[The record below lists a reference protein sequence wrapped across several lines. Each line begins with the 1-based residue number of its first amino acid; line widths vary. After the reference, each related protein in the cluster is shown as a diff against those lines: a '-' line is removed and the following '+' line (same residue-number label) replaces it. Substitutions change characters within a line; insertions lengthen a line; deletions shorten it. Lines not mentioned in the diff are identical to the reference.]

1 MQSWQGSLVRTKRII
16 GNNFHPLTCLFGCS
30 TRGNS
35 RNRQDGF
42 RSFWRYKFY
51 ETLSSWLLSL
61 LTDSFHQ
68 IFCSCVY
75 SLSLSLFVV
84 LTGKQVAWRTAR
96 FFPHECLNLCIF
108 VLLEVEA
115 EPARQLGERPS
126 KRRCFWEYRR
136 ARESATKK
144 KLGGDVHWSLSWSS
158 STLPSTL
165 YRREGENTALL
176 RDASECYLMLIV
188 SYKK

>member
-1 MQSWQGSLVRTKRII
+1 M
-16 GNNFHPLTCLFGCS
+16 
-30 TRGNS
+30 
-35 RNRQDGF
+35 
-42 RSFWRYKFY
+42 
-51 ETLSSWLLSL
+51 
-61 LTDSFHQ
+61 
-68 IFCSCVY
+68 
-75 SLSLSLFVV
+75 
-84 LTGKQVAWRTAR
+84 
-96 FFPHECLNLCIF
+96 
-108 VLLEVEA
+108 EA

-188 SYKK
+188 SYKKLINKKVRKVTRLLSETGCFSGEDIFGVPMT